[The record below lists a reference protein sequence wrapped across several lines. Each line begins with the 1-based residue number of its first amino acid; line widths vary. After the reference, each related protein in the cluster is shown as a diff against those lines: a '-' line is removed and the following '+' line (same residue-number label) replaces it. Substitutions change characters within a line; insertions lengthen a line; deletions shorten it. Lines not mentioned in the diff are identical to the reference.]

1 MLFYISNFFGFKYQ
15 DESLKNIA
23 IYMSNI
29 YGSNIWVGGLFYG
42 LSQLKNPCGENEW
55 HQYLQNKV
63 IEKTVLLL
71 YVCVCVWGG
80 GGGGGGLLVCKNDN
94 PIKSCLI
101 DHRCSQHLHLPDN
114 SQT

>member
-63 IEKTVLLL
+63 IEKTVLLR
-71 YVCVCVWGG
+71 YVCVCVCVCVGG
-80 GGGGGGLLVCKNDN
+80 GGGSACMQKWQSYKVL
-94 PIKSCLI
+94 SY
-101 DHRCSQHLHLPDN
+101 CSQMFSAFAL
-114 SQT
+114 TR